1 METDGAISSDV
12 LGKDKGGQMNYD
24 ACIIVCKRAISMV
37 VHMMAFLA
45 EKYARKYVRRM
56 IIGKCRESTREP
68 ENHC

>member
-45 EKYARKYVRRM
+45 EKYVR
-56 IIGKCRESTREP
+56 T
-68 ENHC
+68 

>member
-12 LGKDKGGQMNYD
+12 LGKDKGRQMNYD
-24 ACIIVCKRAISMV
+24 ACIIVCKRAISIV

-45 EKYARKYVRRM
+45 EKYARNDVCRM
-56 IIGKCRESTREP
+56 IRKCRESTREP

>member
-1 METDGAISSDV
+1 METDGAISSDII
-12 LGKDKGGQMNYD
+12 GKDKGGQMNYD

-56 IIGKCRESTREP
+56 IRKFRESTREP